1 MRVSSLTKIIK
12 KFHWENED
20 KEKVCGGAG
29 DSDKSLI
36 FCTGRPV
43 NSATENQ
50 EVSVSACF

>member
-29 DSDKSLI
+29 DSDKKSYLLYWEA
-36 FCTGRPV
+36 
-43 NSATENQ
+43 SE
-50 EVSVSACF
+50 